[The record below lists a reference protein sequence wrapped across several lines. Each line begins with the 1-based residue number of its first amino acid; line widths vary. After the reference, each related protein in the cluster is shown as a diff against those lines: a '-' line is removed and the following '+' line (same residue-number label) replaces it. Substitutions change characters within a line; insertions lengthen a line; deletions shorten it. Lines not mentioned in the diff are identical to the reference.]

1 MNNTEQ
7 FVNYMIDQHGKE
19 VVDHAHEIV
28 ESFSK
33 QVEENGLAGCIAAN
47 IFFQAFLEELN
58 ETDIGEEE

>member
-19 VVDHAHEIV
+19 VVDQAHEIV

-33 QVEENGLAGCIAAN
+33 QVEENGLAGVIAAN
-47 IFFQAFLEELN
+47 IFFQAMLEELDN
-58 ETDIGEEE
+58 LGEEE

>member
-1 MNNTEQ
+1 MNNTQQ
-7 FVNYMIDQHGKE
+7 FVNYMIEQHGQE
-19 VVDHAHEIV
+19 VVDQAHEIV

-58 ETDIGEEE
+58 ETDLGEEE

>member
-19 VVDHAHEIV
+19 VVDQAHEIV

-33 QVEENGLAGCIAAN
+33 QVEENGLAGVIAAN
-47 IFFQAFLEELN
+47 IFFQAMLEELDNLEN
-58 ETDIGEEE
+58 EE